1 MRFELSEAEL
11 PLSMRQFLRDIDN
24 GQAYFSSA
32 LQKNRFGISSTLRCL
47 VETATKTGLV
57 AELNSATASA
67 MINRLKKAGW
77 SKDSLIVQK
86 SLLRRYAYETGEGIE
101 WALESATSDRRPIDL
116 VTRGSHWTPYAVLVP
131 DMISVGVTDR
141 VIRLLDRWLRHCAKV
156 NQLTLD
162 HALQFPEGI
171 SAFSDLAE
179 VLTAIDPGSPDTE
192 IIQQART
199 IKRSKAK
206 DLPKAPPYGDLP
218 EPFLSE
224 IKHICS
230 SGAQSDDRIT
240 LMATA
245 IRRLLTSAK
254 ARDLEPVLTMDTA
267 KAFARDLHSDPIA
280 RISEATY
287 CDSLGAFAKQAGYPD
302 TIVDA
307 LHKRRNAR
315 KFASRNDVR
324 RKEIKLAKN
333 PIDLVFLAKTANEI
347 LMKAPFEENLR
358 NRRRDFTLAGAIALL
373 CKLPI
378 RAKDLREG
386 RIGKEFCR
394 DSEGWLV
401 DLATSKTGTAIKGR
415 LPDCL
420 TPYLDAVLLM
430 DCRPEFLWSK
440 YDERCNSPLFANPAR
455 RFRSYSAE
463 WLRRNMTEHT
473 CHSAHIVRTLI
484 YDYCAMDNDLDRSVA
499 RALVGH
505 ASATSAEFYEV
516 NADRYR
522 VEQAQGLLRAIE
534 KTVGDQDAEYA

>member
-47 VETATKTGLV
+47 VETATTNGLV

-67 MINRLKKAGW
+67 MINRLEKAGW

-86 SLLRRYAYETGEGIE
+86 LLLRRYAYETGEGIE

-254 ARDLEPVLTMDTA
+254 ARDLEPVL
-267 KAFARDLHSDPIA
+267 
-280 RISEATY
+280 
-287 CDSLGAFAKQAGYPD
+287 
-302 TIVDA
+302 
-307 LHKRRNAR
+307 
-315 KFASRNDVR
+315 
-324 RKEIKLAKN
+324 KEIKLAKN

-401 DLATSKTGTAIKGR
+401 DFVTSKTGTAIKGR

-420 TPYLDAVLLM
+420 TPYLDTVLLM

-473 CHSAHIVRTLI
+473 CHSAHIFRTLI

-499 RALVGH
+499 RALTGH

-534 KTVGDQDAEYA
+534 KTVGDQDGEYA